1 MMLVNVKASPEC
13 AFAMEMMSEGITNVY
28 SKYDIQKERKENR
41 RQQRFV
47 GGNFLDSFGM
57 NNWRLIITES
67 KIGYFVQ
74 RKVTAKYNL

>member
-41 RQQRFV
+41 RQ
-47 GGNFLDSFGM
+47 
-57 NNWRLIITES
+57 
-67 KIGYFVQ
+67 
-74 RKVTAKYNL
+74 